1 MKPCRGFSLIEMLVV
16 VAIAGIALSIAVPNL
31 QSSIISSRSRGVAES
46 IQGGLMLARSE
57 AIRRNAPV
65 RFQLVAL
72 NESLASET
80 AKWNSCTL
88 SAASRF
94 WVVSQYTGQT
104 TPPNTRGVP
113 TGACGL
119 NPYSPPDQEE
129 PCPVA
134 PAYSGTAAQCIAD
147 PFLIARSAAD
157 RVANIDVTASG
168 TVGTPPKLV
177 VTFGP
182 LGQLLTNLE
191 GAVPAGNPAYR
202 VMVTPAAGNAGRA
215 YTVQVNANGNI
226 RLCDPLATAG
236 SPNAC
241 L

>member
-1 MKPCRGFSLIEMLVV
+1 MNLYRGFSLIEMLVV
-16 VAIAGIALSIAVPNL
+16 IAIAGIALSIAVPNF
-31 QSSIISSRSRGVAES
+31 QSSIISSRARGVAES
-46 IQGGLMLARSE
+46 IQGGLVLARSE

-65 RFQLVAL
+65 RFQLVAR
-72 NESLASET
+72 NENLASET

-94 WVVSQYTGQT
+94 WVVTQYTGQT

-129 PCPVA
+129 PCPIS
-134 PAYSGTAAQCIAD
+134 PAYSGNAAQCTAD
-147 PFLIARSAAD
+147 PFIIGRSATD
-157 RVANIDVTASG
+157 RMTNIDVTASG
-168 TVGTPPKLV
+168 TVGTPPTLV

-182 LGQLLTNLE
+182 LGQLLPNLE
-191 GAVPAGNPAYR
+191 GAVPSGSPAYR
-202 VMVTPAAGNAGRA
+202 VMATPSAGNTGRS

-226 RLCDPLATAG
+226 RLCDPLAAAG
-236 SPNAC
+236 SANVC